1 MIVFGCDHKTSMI
14 TERSLRKNKS
24 TFYSASNRRVTGDQP
39 TFERRLY
46 EYTLHAVTSPLYTTE
61 SNRTSDQLATHVAKL
76 FNVDPEEH
84 EQKYMQA
91 IKKEPCGVVLLV
103 DVKQARDLRG
113 EDQNGL
119 SDPYCEITV
128 VNIPSHHKNSNGLA
142 TSSLSILSSETPP
155 IRKRSLSLFSCVRSS
170 SPKDHLKAP
179 SRKVSRR
186 NSKNSSGTRLTN
198 QVILESLNKNKTSSV
213 PPYRTKVKQKTL
225 NPEWNEHVE
234 FDIDNILDKHL
245 RICVYDSD
253 RERAPGL
260 ITAVQEKRGFLQKF
274 SGIHS
279 FLKTGEIKDD
289 FLGEILLDVKS
300 LAVFDRDQ
308 WFPLVGSNQNRSNN
322 NNSRGEILLG
332 LKVHFK
338 LDERNTKVRQRV
350 SSGAALEFRRG
361 HSTVSGIPITSSII
375 FRSILPDDFE
385 VNFSRCD
392 SCLTPATDTDSP
404 LLIEEYHQLTRI
416 IMLHEL
422 EDVRQTI
429 ENPSREIVIDWSGS
443 LSQLSVDVLTQFRVL
458 YNISILSDALMQL
471 LVIMEL
477 RCSGDYAMF
486 ISQGV
491 LIGFL
496 KPFLHQLDLRA
507 DVTDLDFTDYEKT
520 AFNDIL
526 NAFVGHYNKRVNI
539 DAPWFLPSKEAI
551 PNIQSIFE
559 LINTLLLSKICSS
572 QPTIRIHFE
581 ETIKRRLQT
590 DINDSFSVYTHAFDD
605 KNDMQ
610 LAGAKN
616 YLEYVVKIAESMS
629 LLSVYQGFFTPF
641 NINYVK
647 ECFFGTQGVGDRL
660 TEITIC
666 LLGNRT
672 EYFEAHS
679 KPTVTAT
686 SSIFDPNLIDS
697 SRTLLNLYLY
707 LKTIVENL
715 QKNLQT
721 RDWEINAFKLKLNEY
736 HKWFSPTMK
745 FLLEGFVAYIRQVM
759 ERAVENDN
767 EIELP
772 PSEST
777 LHSESAT
784 IATNLCIRLCRE
796 WEAINYPN
804 TDVRYTAV
812 IKLTNTICEQCQHYA
827 RRIARKLSDNS
838 YFPNLER
845 TQSFNVSKKLCTLV
859 NDIEYVKSNLLSS
872 LPNLLNFSSV
882 IDKMNEE
889 YGSTEFQRTKVT
901 LERLIATAETEMND
915 VMKLIFEHVATS
927 FYESLRGKIRDYY
940 DAEAHNKANCM
951 TDIHQYIDRQILQQ
965 LHEGLETVQYSRV
978 ASAIRIK
985 ALQCFKE
992 LLPFNVPPDFYKR
1005 VLSSFDLLANYF
1017 EEVCRE
1023 KSHTPGPPCDEEKAF
1038 RSILENYA
1046 LSTEQLQLM
1055 YFLHITLARSPHEYS
1070 VNHGQIAFR
1079 TAYEII
1085 NDLLTIHVFIY
1096 VFPRLSI
1103 VLNCRH
1109 LTKMDYFGKSDP
1121 YVVLELIP
1129 STVFQNR
1136 AKPLRTTTKK
1146 QTLNP
1151 DFNELFLWYRLPL
1164 NVLSMSGT
1172 VLHMSVWDQD
1182 VVNDDFIGECFVPLA
1197 NIESLANRQS
1207 IRDVPASEIPLR
1219 RPLKNIQPSV
1229 FELIRSRIRFDP
1241 IAAQFVKDR
1250 TSVMEAGTGSDD
1262 RSNSSDD
1269 KHSSGSYA
1277 SSVIRSMVSKLPFNM
1292 IFGFNSNSRDRSDV
1306 GDDDDDN
1313 DII

>member
-1 MIVFGCDHKTSMI
+1 MMNK
-14 TERSLRKNKS
+14 RSNL
-24 TFYSASNRRVTGDQP
+24 V
-39 TFERRLY
+39 ERRLY
-46 EYTLHAVTSPLYTTE
+46 EYTLHAVTSPLYTIE

-91 IKKEPCGVVLLV
+91 IKKEPCSVVLLV

-128 VNIPSHHKNSNGLA
+128 VNIPSHHENSNGLA
-142 TSSLSILSSETPP
+142 TSSLSILSSEMPS

-170 SPKDHLKAP
+170 SPKDHLKPP

-186 NSKNSSGTRLTN
+186 NSKSSKSSSGTHSSN
-198 QVILESLNKNKTSSV
+198 QLILESLNENRTSSV
-213 PPYRTKVKQKTL
+213 PLYRTKVKQKTL
-225 NPEWNEHVE
+225 KPEWNEHVE
-234 FDIDNILDKHL
+234 FDIDNILDKYL

-253 RERAPGL
+253 SERVPGL
-260 ITAVQEKRGFLQKF
+260 IAAVQEKRGFLQKF

-300 LAVFDRDQ
+300 LAVSDRDQ
-308 WFPLVGSNQNRSNN
+308 WFRLEGSNQNRSNG
-322 NNSRGEILLG
+322 NNSSGEILLG

-375 FRSILPDDFE
+375 FRSSIFRKNFRRRNLHINDTANKALTDDFAA
-385 VNFSRCD
+385 NFSRCD

-429 ENPSREIVIDWSGS
+429 ENPSSEIVIDWNGS
-443 LSQLSVDVLTQFRVL
+443 LSPLSVDVLIQFRVL
-458 YNISILSDALMQL
+458 YNISILSHALIQL

-477 RCSGDYAMF
+477 RCSSDYAMF

-491 LIGFL
+491 LVGFL
-496 KPFLHQLDLRA
+496 KPFLHQLDLR
-507 DVTDLDFTDYEKT
+507 DDGSDLDFTDYEKT

-526 NAFVGHYNKRVNI
+526 YAFVGHYNKRVNK
-539 DAPWFLPSKEAI
+539 DTPWFLPSTEAI

-559 LINTLLLSKICSS
+559 LINTLLVLKICSS

-581 ETIKRRLQT
+581 EIIKSRLQT
-590 DINDSFSVYTHAFDD
+590 DINDCFSVYTHAFDD

-610 LAGAKN
+610 LAAAKH
-616 YLEYVVKIAESMS
+616 YLEYVTKIAKSMS
-629 LLSVYQGFFTPF
+629 MLSVYQGFFAPF

-707 LKTIVENL
+707 LKTIVETL
-715 QKNLQT
+715 PENLQT
-721 RDWEINAFKLKLNEY
+721 RDWEINAFKLKLIEY

-745 FLLEGFVAYIRQVM
+745 FLLEGFVAFIRQVM

-767 EIELP
+767 ELEP
-772 PSEST
+772 SSSEST

-784 IATNLCIRLCRE
+784 VATNLCIRLCRE
-796 WEAINYPN
+796 WESIDYPN
-804 TDVRYTAV
+804 TDVRYTAL

-838 YFPNLER
+838 YFPDLER

-889 YGSTEFQRTKVT
+889 YESTDFQRTKVT
-901 LERLIATAETEMND
+901 LERLIATAENEMND

-940 DAEAHNKANCM
+940 EAETRNKANCM
-951 TDIHQYIDRQILQQ
+951 TDIHQYIDQQILQQ
-965 LHEGLETVQYSRV
+965 LHEGLEIVQYSRV

-1005 VLSSFDLLANYF
+1005 VLTSFDLLANYF

-1023 KSHTPGPPCDEEKAF
+1023 KSHTRGPPCDEEKAF
-1038 RSILENYA
+1038 RSILEKCA

-1079 TAYEII
+1079 AAYETI
-1085 NDLLTIHVFIY
+1085 NDLLTIHVFI
-1096 VFPRLSI
+1096 
-1103 VLNCRH
+1103 LNCRH

-1121 YVVLELIP
+1121 YVVLELMP
-1129 STVFQNR
+1129 STVFQSR
-1136 AKPLRTTTKK
+1136 AKSFQTTTKK

-1151 DFNELFLWYRLPL
+1151 DFNELFHWHRLPR
-1164 NVLSMSGT
+1164 NVLSIPGT
-1172 VLHMSVWDQD
+1172 VLHMSVWDLD
-1182 VVNDDFIGECFVPLA
+1182 VMTDDFIGECFVPLA

-1250 TSVMEAGTGSDD
+1250 TRVMETGTGNDDRSISSDD
-1262 RSNSSDD
+1262 R
-1269 KHSSGSYA
+1269 HSSGSYA
-1277 SSVIRSMVSKLPFNM
+1277 SSVIRSMVSMLPFNM
-1292 IFGFNSNSRDRSDV
+1292 SFGFNSNSRDRSDV
-1306 GDDDDDN
+1306 DDNDDDN